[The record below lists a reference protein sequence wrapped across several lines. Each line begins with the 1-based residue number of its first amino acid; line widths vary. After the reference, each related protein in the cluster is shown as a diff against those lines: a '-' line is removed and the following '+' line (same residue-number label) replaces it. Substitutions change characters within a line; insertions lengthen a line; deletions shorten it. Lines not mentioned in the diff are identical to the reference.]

1 MSRRTFPVK
10 TTTLADG
17 PDSLITSLSEE
28 RCANP
33 DGDEVSRVSN
43 SSVLLGNRNVSGV
56 EILLQLL
63 EDKKETWQTAAKRRI
78 EQEERGTLLFYKMM
92 KEGATK
98 QQQLSEIAK
107 SLGSGGGEG
116 EASHSPP
123 AKQTDSG
130 GDEASGESLNTFEEE
145 KSKLMPS
152 AQAFFKKDGGP
163 LQDSSEN
170 VRLSFLRDSDVILP
184 LPAKVARWDGT
195 SGISIRSSPSWE
207 EVLLVALRTLAN
219 CSIDSA
225 SFPPLVLSNPLTYLI
240 HIIFLLDYVK
250 IVIGEYKGLQ
260 LILELLGHSRS
271 PKCNQ
276 LAVSILSNCAT
287 QGMRKKYFLHIFT
300 NVMSIM
306 LDQNALFL
314 LRSENISQI
323 ISALSNSENSAMT
336 RAQLSQ
342 VMKNLVVVGKISTF

>member
-10 TTTLADG
+10 TTTLVADG
-17 PDSLITSLSEE
+17 PDSLINSSLSEE

-33 DGDEVSRVSN
+33 DGDEVSRISN

-63 EDKKETWQTAAKRRI
+63 EDKKETWQTAAKRRV

-107 SLGSGGGEG
+107 SLGSGGGGGEG
-116 EASHSPP
+116 EASPSPP
-123 AKQTDSG
+123 TKQTDSG
-130 GDEASGESLNTFEEE
+130 GDEATGESLNIFEEE

-225 SFPPLVLSNPLTYLI
+225 SFPPLSSPTRL
-240 HIIFLLDYVK
+240 
-250 IVIGEYKGLQ
+250 
-260 LILELLGHSRS
+260 LIL
-271 PKCNQ
+271 
-276 LAVSILSNCAT
+276 
-287 QGMRKKYFLHIFT
+287 FT
-300 NVMSIM
+300 
-306 LDQNALFL
+306 
-314 LRSENISQI
+314 
-323 ISALSNSENSAMT
+323 
-336 RAQLSQ
+336 
-342 VMKNLVVVGKISTF
+342 